1 MHMITVAI
9 AEDMHLV
16 RGALVALLELENDIA
31 IVAEVESGQLALE
44 AVRHHRPM
52 VAILDVDMPGLDG
65 ISAARLIRAEL
76 PDVRLLM
83 LTAIA
88 RPGTLQRALAAGVDG
103 YLLKDAPP
111 DELAA
116 AIRAVARGGRVLST
130 ELALSAWDLGES
142 PLSQRELDVLRA
154 AAAGAEVDDIARDLF
169 LSSGTVRNYL
179 SNAVTKLQANNRV
192 DAIRIATAAGWL

>member
-1 MHMITVAI
+1 MITVII
-9 AEDMHLV
+9 AEDMHMV
-16 RGALVALLELENDIA
+16 RGALVALLELEDDIR
-31 IVAEVESGQLALE
+31 IVAEVESGDLVLD
-44 AVRHHRPM
+44 AVRAHRPM
-52 VAILDVDMPGLDG
+52 VAILDIDMPGLDG
-65 ISAARLIRAEL
+65 ISAAGLIRAEL
-76 PDVRLLM
+76 PEVRLLM

-116 AIRAVARGGRVLST
+116 AIRSVAAGGRVLSP

-142 PLSQRELDVLRA
+142 PLSARELDVLRA
-154 AAAGAEVDDIARDLF
+154 AAAGAEIDDIALALS

-179 SNAVTKLQANNRV
+179 TNSVTKLQANNRV
-192 DAIRIATAAGWL
+192 DAIRIASAAGWL